1 PRGTPGV
8 HVRSAGDGT
17 ADDQFANGANQAGLI
32 RFTGR
37 TQDGLEPAKT
47 PSLIQFSIRN
57 ALRALPTCP
66 EMARWMPGTRRRR
79 ARDRGTRATPVREQ
93 GVDWNRS
100 DVFHMNF
107 SGWLLPAAEGL
118 SKRYDE
124 AVTAMAEVQVQNSIP
139 TERGCV
145 RQRNGCHTYPWVATA
160 KGGATDCFL
169 PGSASTRGPG
179 SASGS
184 PRHERRS
191 GRGTPSPPSADCC
204 REQQGRWLSQAAQE
218 DHPLTQHAAPRRT
231 PIFAVASARVGEAI

>member
-118 SKRYDE
+118 SKRYDKE
-124 AVTAMAEVQVQNSIP
+124 MA
-139 TERGCV
+139 
-145 RQRNGCHTYPWVATA
+145 ATR
-160 KGGATDCFL
+160 TL
-169 PGSASTRGPG
+169 
-179 SASGS
+179 GS
-184 PRHERRS
+184 PQRRVERQIVFFL
-191 GRGTPSPPSADCC
+191 GQPPPGVPALHQVHLDTSA
-204 REQQGRWLSQAAQE
+204 AAAGALHH
-218 DHPLTQHAAPRRT
+218 HPARTAA
-231 PIFAVASARVGEAI
+231 ANNKVDG